1 MESRHRQAEE
11 TRIRRALDINSFD
24 LATLEHALMEKGYVP
39 DSTDEQA
46 ARDAVFRLRKGY
58 KIIGWTASYPL
69 GPELASLFTAR
80 LHDANR
86 VETESVKY
94 EAVRDLIRMLAIRKA
109 QASVSQEDSRGSDA
123 EVKEEGA

>member
-58 KIIGWTASYPL
+58 KIIGWGPSHPL
-69 GPELASLFTAR
+69 GPDLANLFTAR
-80 LHDANR
+80 LHDANK
-86 VETESVKY
+86 VESESVKY
-94 EAVRDLIRMLAIRKA
+94 EAVRDLIRKLAIRKA
-109 QASVSQEDSRGSDA
+109 HTSASQEGSRGSDA
-123 EVKEEGA
+123 AVKEEGA

>member
-1 MESRHRQAEE
+1 MESKDRQVEE

-58 KIIGWTASYPL
+58 TIIGWTAAHPL
-69 GPELASLFTAR
+69 GPELANLFTAR
-80 LHDANR
+80 LHDANK
-86 VETESVKY
+86 VESKSVKY

-109 QASVSQEDSRGSDA
+109 QASASQEGSRDSDTA
-123 EVKEEGA
+123 VKEEGA